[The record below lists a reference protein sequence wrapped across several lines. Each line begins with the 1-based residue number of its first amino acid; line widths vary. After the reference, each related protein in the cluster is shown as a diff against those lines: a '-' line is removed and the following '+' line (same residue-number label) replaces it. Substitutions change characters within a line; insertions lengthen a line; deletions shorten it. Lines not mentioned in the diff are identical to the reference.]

1 MISIIEHSNLEQS
14 TFTQDSR
21 KNQSINI
28 FSLLLWSS
36 SMFCDLPIMFF
47 LVERIHF
54 IVCSVIIYPDGCDT
68 LKIVLI
74 ILDTY
79 ATEMNCLHF
88 YPLLCHTLQ
97 TSDNKIKY
105 FTSTLNE

>member
-1 MISIIEHSNLEQS
+1 MISIIEHINLEQS

-36 SMFCDLPIMFF
+36 SMFCDQPMIFF
-47 LVERIHF
+47 LVEWIHF
-54 IVCSVIIYPDGCDT
+54 TVCSIIIYPDGCDT
-68 LKIVLI
+68 LKILLI

-79 ATEMNCLHF
+79 VTEMNSLHF

-97 TSDNKIKY
+97 I
-105 FTSTLNE
+105 